1 MEVYKQG
8 WGGGGYGLHIAFIV
22 NSVFFATQYHV
33 HETNKWENRM
43 GYMQTLPCSPVLDG
57 DYGVYAMDCEMVSD
71 TWVPTKNISI
81 SAKEPRLFTL
91 LLHSCFKQINR
102 KLCVLY
108 LDM

>member
-1 MEVYKQG
+1 M
-8 WGGGGYGLHIAFIV
+8 HIAFIV

-91 LLHSCFKQINR
+91 LFPILLQTDKQEIMCTLFGHVILLH
-102 KLCVLY
+102 
-108 LDM
+108 